1 MRPGNHPNEPM
12 FTNPEIAVDEL
23 PSAAQVEW
31 QALDRHYV
39 MRLQIKALITG
50 GIALAALLVAR
61 LSGLP
66 VPLGAPY
73 ALAWIIVGAIVTFGL
88 LWPIWSVPGK
98 RYAVRDKDILY
109 RSGVFW
115 RSITAI
121 PFNRMQHVET
131 SSTPLD
137 RRFGLATLQLFT
149 AGGAGG
155 DLKIHGLPADIA
167 ERLRTFVLERIGD
180 DTERE

>member
-1 MRPGNHPNEPM
+1 M
-12 FTNPEIAVDEL
+12 FTNPEITVDEL

-31 QALDRHYV
+31 QLLDRRYV
-39 MRLQIKALITG
+39 MRLQVKALISG
-50 GIALAALLVAR
+50 GIALAALLLAR

-66 VPLGAPY
+66 IPLGAPY
-73 ALAWIIVGAIVTFGL
+73 ALAWIVVGMLTAAGL
-88 LWPIWSVPGK
+88 LWPIWSVPRK

-109 RSGVFW
+109 RAGVFW
-115 RSITAI
+115 QSVTAI

-167 ERLRTFVLERIGD
+167 ERLRTFMLERIGG
-180 DTERE
+180 DTERD

>member
-1 MRPGNHPNEPM
+1 MRPRNHPNEPM
-12 FTNPEIAVDEL
+12 FTNPEIAVEEL

-31 QALDRHYV
+31 QALDRRYV
-39 MRLQIKALITG
+39 MRLQIKALVSG
-50 GIALAALLVAR
+50 AVALGALLIAR
-61 LSGLP
+61 LPGMP
-66 VPLGAPY
+66 IPLGAPY
-73 ALAWIIVGAIVTFGL
+73 ALAWIVVGIFVAFGL
-88 LWPIWSVPGK
+88 LWPIWSVPRK

-115 RSITAI
+115 QSVTAI

-155 DLKIHGLPADIA
+155 DLKMHGLPADIA

-180 DTERE
+180 DTERD